1 MDKKYYISLFES
13 YPDVVDL
20 EQFREMLGG
29 IADSTAR
36 KLIRENRVKHYNI
49 RNTYLIPKD
58 WVVEYVLSKHYASY
72 KRKLKAHI

>member
-1 MDKKYYISLFES
+1 MDKKYYINLFES

-36 KLIRENRVKHYNI
+36 KLIHENRVKHYNI